1 MKYMTSLYQTMSE
14 YADNI
19 AIVDEKTPHVRVL
32 IESPS
37 ENIGEI
43 TGHVS
48 LTVIYGSTLA
58 AIYSTMDRAPGLV
71 EECEEQPQKRLLDS
85 GVDITQLS
93 NDVLIKRTRLNFGWI

>member
-1 MKYMTSLYQTMSE
+1 MKYMTSCTRLVVVRRQHC
-14 YADNI
+14 NRGLR
-19 AIVDEKTPHVRVL
+19 KPHVRIL

-37 ENIGEI
+37 GE
-43 TGHVS
+43 HRRNHWPRV
-48 LTVIYGSTLA
+48 LAVIYGSTLA

-93 NDVLIKRTRLNFGWI
+93 NDVIKRDTVELWVD